1 MIIPFLRERPSSV
14 LLLLRD
20 TSKEWYISSLSRKA
34 GLAYPHTMKI
44 LEQYSNLGIIEYGKN
59 GRKKTVKLTEKGKNI
74 SSNLNIILDML
85 NEE

>member
-20 TSKEWYISSLSRKA
+20 TSKEWYISSLARKS
-34 GLAYPHTMKI
+34 GLTYPHTMKI
-44 LEQYSNLGIIEYGKN
+44 LKQYLYLGIIEYGKS

-85 NEE
+85 NDE